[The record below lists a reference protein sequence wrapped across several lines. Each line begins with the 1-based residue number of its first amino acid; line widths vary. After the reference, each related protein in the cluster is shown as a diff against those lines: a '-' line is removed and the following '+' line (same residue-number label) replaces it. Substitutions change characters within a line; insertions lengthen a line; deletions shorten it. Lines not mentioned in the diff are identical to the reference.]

1 MNPSSRNRPPS
12 FSFYVKDWLTSK
24 KRATMPLACQ
34 AAYVNLLAHCWD
46 TDDCSLP
53 NDSPSLAALSE
64 LREAWETHEA
74 QLRVCFVEHT
84 TPGRITNPRLHK
96 EFAERMAFK
105 AQKALAGRQ
114 GGKLSG
120 VTRRKLKTKPNEAN
134 AKQTRSIASLLL
146 EANVK
151 QNEALQSSVFSLS
164 SLPLKKEKEKRP
176 RVVESDEE
184 WLAKLRTDA
193 AYQHIDFTVEF
204 AKMDNWLA
212 LPKNKGRKKTRSF
225 ILNWLNKIERPI
237 QTAAKKRIVLT

>member
-53 NDSPSLAALSE
+53 NDSQSLAALSE

-96 EFAERMAFK
+96 EFTERMAFK
-105 AQKALAGRQ
+105 AQKSLAGRQ

-120 VTRRKLKTKPNEAN
+120 VTRRKLKTKQNEAN
-134 AKQTRSIASLLL
+134 AKHTRSTASLLL

-176 RVVESDEE
+176 RVLISDED
-184 WLAKLRTDA
+184 WISGLKADPLYAGIDIDLQRRKATAWYQQHNRKFTRA
-193 AYQHIDFTVEF
+193 AFT
-204 AKMDNWLA
+204 NWLI
-212 LPKNKGRKKTRSF
+212 KEMGNK
-225 ILNWLNKIERPI
+225 PI
-237 QTAAKKRIVLT
+237 IQQSKKRILLT